1 MLTAN
6 LKFTAKNLSFFFL
19 SLQCFTLK
27 IEHLN
32 DSYSRKIYL
41 RHPLLKTNMYNYV
54 PIKHKQMSNGGKF
67 KIYTVPK
74 RFNFS
79 NAYLAQDFI

>member
-41 RHPLLKTNMYNYV
+41 RHPFAEN
-54 PIKHKQMSNGGKF
+54 KHVQLC
-67 KIYTVPK
+67 P
-74 RFNFS
+74 
-79 NAYLAQDFI
+79 D